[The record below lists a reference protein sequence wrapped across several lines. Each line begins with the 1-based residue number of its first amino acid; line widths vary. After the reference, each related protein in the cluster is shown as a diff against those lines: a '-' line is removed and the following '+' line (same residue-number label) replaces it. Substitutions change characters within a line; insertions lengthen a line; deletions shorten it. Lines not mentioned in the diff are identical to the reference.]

1 MRLVLCGV
9 SLEPHGCV
17 FSAEDVNERQQAIP
31 EGYAAALRLAHAVK
45 QVDFFQVLELVRQ
58 NEKARRLVSNI
69 PQEDWRALTGRIKA
83 KKAVSLSYG

>member
-1 MRLVLCGV
+1 M
-9 SLEPHGCV
+9 
-17 FSAEDVNERQQAIP
+17 NERRQAIP
-31 EGYAAALRLAHAVK
+31 EDTTTTLYQLRLAHAVK